1 MISLGRFLRAHACA
15 EDASYVRALSLLLQ
29 GIELHTLEHNH
40 EDYEC
45 FQAEL
50 SGVQRGLFPNIAI
63 PWMFVLVGRAIKAL
77 EEYSRR
83 TAGRLRAQ
91 FTELQS
97 VTSALSNAITTMVWA
112 SEASLA
118 RLRAI
123 QSQLSAAERMDDLR
137 LVKKHLCECLNDMA
151 ADIEEHRDKSKGGRA
166 RLAEGAQ
173 EFENSIDRAQ
183 RRVVSDPVTGL
194 PARAEAEAVL
204 LKIADSGVAAVAV
217 VLTLKR
223 LKQMNSRFGHGV
235 GDSLLAKLSTYLQS
249 GASLEK
255 GPYRWSG
262 PALMAIITRNVSFDR
277 IRHEIGGLVA
287 DMPEYQ
293 IAIGERMATILASV
307 GWAVLPVTCP
317 VDKLVRE
324 LDEFV
329 VSQSSDDS

>member
-1 MISLGRFLRAHACA
+1 LISLGTFLRPHGCD

-29 GIELHTLEHNH
+29 GIELHTLEHNP

-50 SGVQRGLFPNIAI
+50 SGVQRGLFPKISI

-97 VTSALSNAITTMVWA
+97 ITSTLSNAITSMVSA

-123 QSQLSAAERMDDLR
+123 QTLLSAAERMDDLR
-137 LVKKHLCECLNDMA
+137 LVKKHLCDCLNDMA
-151 ADIEEHRDKSKGGRA
+151 ADVQEHRHNSVDGGA

-173 EFENSIDRAQ
+173 ELENSIHRAQ
-183 RRVVSDPVTGL
+183 RRVASDPVTGL
-194 PARAEAEAVL
+194 PARAEAEAAL
-204 LKIADSGVAAVAV
+204 SQIAATGDAAVAV

-249 GASLEK
+249 GASLGA

-293 IAIGERMATILASV
+293 IAVGERMVTILASV
-307 GWAVLPVTCP
+307 GWAVLPVTGA

-329 VSQSSDDS
+329 VSQNLEDC

>member
-1 MISLGRFLRAHACA
+1 MISLGRFLRVHACD

-29 GIELHTLEHNH
+29 GIELHTLEHNQ

-50 SGVQRGLFPNIAI
+50 SGVQRGLFPKISI
-63 PWMFVLVGRAIKAL
+63 PWTFVLVGRAIKAL

-97 VTSALSNAITTMVWA
+97 ITSALSNAITTMVSA
-112 SEASLA
+112 SEASLG

-123 QSQLSAAERMDDLR
+123 QAQLLAAERMDDLR
-137 LVKKHLCECLNDMA
+137 LVKKHLNDCLNDMA
-151 ADIEEHRDKSKGGRA
+151 VEVAEHRNHSECGRA
-166 RLAEGAQ
+166 RLAQEAQ
-173 EFENSIDRAQ
+173 DFENSIDCAQ
-183 RRVVSDPVTGL
+183 RRVASDPVTGL
-194 PARAEAEAVL
+194 PPRAEAEAALSKV
-204 LKIADSGVAAVAV
+204 ADSGVAAVAV

-223 LKQMNSRFGHGV
+223 LKQVNSRCGHGV
-235 GDSLLAKLSTYLQS
+235 GDSLLAKLSAYVRS
-249 GASLEK
+249 GASLEE

-277 IRHEIGGLVA
+277 IRHEIGRLVA
-287 DMPEYQ
+287 DMPEYE
-293 IAIGERMATILASV
+293 IAVGGQMATILASV
-307 GWAVLPVTCP
+307 GWAVFPVTLA

-324 LDEFV
+324 MDEFV
-329 VSQSSDDS
+329 VSQSSEDS

>member
-1 MISLGRFLRAHACA
+1 LISLGTFLRAHACD
-15 EDASYVRALSLLLQ
+15 EDASYVRALSLLVQ
-29 GIELHTLEHNH
+29 GIELHTLEHNQ

-50 SGVQRGLFPNIAI
+50 SGVQRGLFPKISI
-63 PWMFVLVGRAIKAL
+63 PWMFVLVGRAIKSL

-97 VTSALSNAITTMVWA
+97 ITSAFSNAITTMVSA

-137 LVKKHLCECLNDMA
+137 LLKKHLCDCLNDMA
-151 ADIEEHRDKSKGGRA
+151 ADLEEHRNNSGCGRA
-166 RLAEGAQ
+166 RRAQGAQ
-173 EFENSIDRAQ
+173 EFEDSIDRAQ
-183 RRVVSDPVTGL
+183 RRVASDPVTGL
-194 PARAEAEAVL
+194 RARAEGEAAL
-204 LKIADSGVAAVAV
+204 SKIADSGIPAMAV

-223 LKQMNSRFGHGV
+223 LKQLNSRFGHGV

-249 GASLEK
+249 GASLAE

-277 IRHEIGGLVA
+277 IRHEMGGLVA

-293 IAIGERMATILASV
+293 IAIGERMVTILASV
-307 GWAVLPVTCP
+307 GWEVLPVTGA
-317 VDKLVRE
+317 VDKLMRE

-329 VSQSSDDS
+329 VSQSSEDC

>member
-15 EDASYVRALSLLLQ
+15 EDASYVRALSLMLQ

-40 EDYEC
+40 ADYEC

-97 VTSALSNAITTMVWA
+97 ITSTLSNAITTMVSA

-123 QSQLSAAERMDDLR
+123 QSQLSSAERMDDLR
-137 LVKKHLCECLNDMA
+137 LVKKHLCDCLNDMA
-151 ADIEEHRDKSKGGRA
+151 ADIEEHRN
-166 RLAEGAQ
+166 
-173 EFENSIDRAQ
+173 NSECGRAQ
-183 RRVVSDPVTGL
+183 RRAVSDAVTGL
-194 PARAEAEAVL
+194 PARAEAEAAL
-204 LKIADSGVAAVAV
+204 SKIADSGVAAVAV

-223 LKQMNSRFGHGV
+223 LKQVNARFGHGV

-249 GASLEK
+249 GASLEL

-277 IRHEIGGLVA
+277 IRHEIGGLIA

-293 IAIGERMATILASV
+293 VAVGERMATILASV
-307 GWAVLPVTCP
+307 GWAVLPVTRP
-317 VDKLVRE
+317 LDKLVRE

-329 VSQSSDDS
+329 VSQSSEDS